1 MRRERDR
8 LASILKKMK
17 DNQREQEKIAKQQR
31 EEVPESRARR

>member
-8 LASILKKMK
+8 LAQILKKMK
-17 DNQREQEKIAKQQR
+17 DDQREQEKIAKQQR